1 MKKGKALQKGM
12 VLMKPVKRKSG
23 AGNPQPKLRRSF
35 PEVDQNALDDAMDSY
50 IRQIGVKEALNLL
63 DYRHLQPQQAEIPRA
78 MLKLHP
84 LLKTLLTVSPTAEVK
99 YRNLKHSLAVAVH
112 KFGGELLSKFWEV
125 EAPLLPGRAADS
137 ILVLLKHWRRVTAN
151 PTSWQKF
158 GSKLDTAQLQV
169 LTGLYKKTEKH
180 GGGLSGTRKLKKEVS
195 DVTMA
200 SDGFPAMLA
209 TSSASETE
217 AGSDGGASGAPEASA
232 ASAAP
237 SNSLLGSP
245 PPVTK
250 AKWREKAGKPVKKRP
265 AGKTKEKVESCK
277 KKPAAKAKSAAEVK
291 KKKGTA
297 LGEEAPISQET
308 LSIGGGK
315 NQSYIQHMP
324 FGPSNGKKLVVS
336 VSLAQATKLK
346 VSHKQLVE
354 ELLPACKEA
363 GATKGSVLA
372 ARLKL
377 FEKYQKA

>member
-1 MKKGKALQKGM
+1 
-12 VLMKPVKRKSG
+12 MKPVKKKSG
-23 AGNPQPKLRRSF
+23 SGNPQPKRRKSF
-35 PEVDQNALDDAMDSY
+35 PEVDQNALDDALDSH
-50 IRQIGVKEALNLL
+50 IRQVGVKEALNLM

-78 MLKLHP
+78 IFKLHP
-84 LLKTLLTVSPTAEVK
+84 LIKALVQVSPSAEIK
-99 YRNLKHSLAVAVH
+99 YRNLKHSLTVAVH
-112 KFGGELLSKFWEV
+112 KFGAELLNQYWEV
-125 EAPLLPGRAADS
+125 EASLLPGRAADS
-137 ILVLLKHWRRVTAN
+137 ILVLLKHWRRVTAS
-151 PTSWQKF
+151 PAGWERF
-158 GSKLDTAQLQV
+158 GTKLDTAQFQV
-169 LTGLYKKTEKH
+169 LTGLYKKTGKKV
-180 GGGLSGTRKLKKEVS
+180 GGSPGKRKLKKEVS

-209 TSSASETE
+209 TSSASEAE
-217 AGSDGGASGAPEASA
+217 DGSDGEASEA
-232 ASAAP
+232 SEASAAP

-250 AKWREKAGKPVKKRP
+250 AMWREKAGKPVKKRP
-265 AGKTKEKVESCK
+265 AGKGSKEKDGAK
-277 KKPAAKAKSAAEVK
+277 KKPAAGKKPAAEVK
-291 KKKGTA
+291 KKPGDTG
-297 LGEEAPISQET
+297 LGPDTPIAQET

-324 FGPSNGKKLVVS
+324 LGPNTDKKLVVS

-377 FEKYQKA
+377 FEKYEKA

>member
-1 MKKGKALQKGM
+1 MA
-12 VLMKPVKRKSG
+12 
-23 AGNPQPKLRRSF
+23 
-35 PEVDQNALDDAMDSY
+35 
-50 IRQIGVKEALNLL
+50 
-63 DYRHLQPQQAEIPRA
+63 
-78 MLKLHP
+78 
-84 LLKTLLTVSPTAEVK
+84 T
-99 YRNLKHSLAVAVH
+99 
-112 KFGGELLSKFWEV
+112 
-125 EAPLLPGRAADS
+125 
-137 ILVLLKHWRRVTAN
+137 
-151 PTSWQKF
+151 
-158 GSKLDTAQLQV
+158 LDTAQLQV

-180 GGGLSGTRKLKKEVS
+180 GGGLSGTRKLKKEVP

-209 TSSASETE
+209 TSSASKTE
-217 AGSDGGASGAPEASA
+217 AGSDGGASKAPEASA
-232 ASAAP
+232 ASAAR

-265 AGKTKEKVESCK
+265 AGKTKEKVESGK
-277 KKPAAKAKSAAEVK
+277 KKPAAKAGPAAEV

-297 LGEEAPISQET
+297 LGEETPISQET
-308 LSIGGGK
+308 VSIGGGK

-336 VSLAQATKLK
+336 VPLAQATKLK
-346 VSHKQLVE
+346 VSRKQLVE